1 MRGLLQLF
9 AAYGNFLLFGFL
21 ELLALVLVVNFN
33 QRQGAIWDNSWGM
46 ATASLDES
54 ADWVGEQWALRDE
67 LIKLQGENIR
77 LMEQL
82 DNARFSNAVRQD
94 TFMRD
99 STEQLF
105 SYIPANVISNSTIST
120 SNFIR
125 LDKGANHGVRPNMGV
140 VSTDGIVG
148 IVLAV
153 TPHYSQVMSL
163 LHRQTRIKGAIAS
176 SGYFGTLTW
185 NGKSPRYMQLEAI
198 PKHAILEVGDTIVT
212 SGYSQ
217 LFPEGLQIGVV
228 DKFDLSGGRN
238 FYNIDVKLRNDLNK
252 LRYVYII
259 ENELWKEHAQLD
271 EVVNE

>member
-33 QRQGAIWDNSWGM
+33 QRQGVIWENSWGM
-46 ATASLDES
+46 ATANLDQS
-54 ADWVGEQWALRDE
+54 VDWLGEQWALRDE

-82 DNARFSNAVRQD
+82 DNAKYSNALHQD
-94 TFMRD
+94 TFLRD

-105 SYIPANVISNSTIST
+105 SYIGANVISNTTVSTANSV
-120 SNFIR
+120 R
-125 LDKGANHGVRPNMGV
+125 LNRGSKHGVRPNMGV

-148 IVLAV
+148 VVRAV
-153 TPHYSQVMSL
+153 TPHFSRVMSL
-163 LHRQTRIKGAIAS
+163 LHRETRIKAAIAN

-185 NGKSPRYMQLEAI
+185 NGKSSRHMQLEAI
-198 PKHAILEVGDTIVT
+198 PKHAILEVGDTVVT

-217 LFPEGLQIGVV
+217 LFPEGLTIGVIEEYG
-228 DKFDLSGGRN
+228 LSGGGN
-238 FYNIDVKLRNDLNK
+238 FYTIEVKLRNDLNK

-259 ENELWKEHAQLD
+259 KNELWKEHQELD
-271 EVVNE
+271 EAVNE